1 MATGPRY
8 RVAFRRRREGKT
20 DYRQRQRLLRSR
32 MPRAV
37 VRMSSKNTYIQF
49 IAYDETGDKI
59 LASASSKEL
68 AKLGWTA
75 ATGNLPAAYLTGYLA
90 GLRAVKSEADEA
102 VLDIGL
108 RTPVKGGNIFAALK
122 GMLDAGVD
130 IPHGEEVIPSEDR
143 LAGKHI
149 SDDLEAMIEEV
160 KSRMEAD

>member
-32 MPRAV
+32 LPRAA
-37 VRMSSKNTYIQF
+37 VRMSAKNTYIQF
-49 IAYDETGDKI
+49 IAYDETGDRV
-59 LASASSKEL
+59 LAAANSREL

-75 ATGNLPAAYLTGYLA
+75 STGNLPAAYLTGYLA
-90 GLRAVKSEADEA
+90 GLRAVKDGVEEA

-108 RTPVKGGNIFAALK
+108 KTPVKGGNLFAALK
-122 GMLDAGVD
+122 GMLDAGVE
-130 IPHGEEVIPSEDR
+130 IPHGEEVIPAEDR